1 VSADRRARCVAAA
14 TAVART
20 QGLRVADPE
29 VISEGSRVLVHLRPA
44 PVVARVAASTPG
56 VRPDVGIWLERE
68 VAVAAFLAGRGAR
81 VVPPTDLVPPG
92 PHRAGSLTV
101 TLWAFVD
108 HAPGA
113 RLDGASAGRALA
125 ELHEALAP
133 YPGELPFLDPALDEV
148 ARLLDAVERAGAL
161 APGDADRLRLEHGD
175 IDRAIRAADHVQ
187 PLHGDAWTG
196 NLVVSQGGLLWT
208 DFEDVCIG
216 PIAWDLA
223 CLRMDCPT
231 DGGFE
236 MTARAGV
243 TDADLR
249 PFLRARELQTF
260 AWALMR
266 ATRDPRRRDIAG
278 QRLAAWLDGSARPL
292 G

>member
-1 VSADRRARCVAAA
+1 MSADRRARCVAAA
-14 TAVART
+14 AAVAAA
-20 QGLRVADPE
+20 QGLSLTDPV
-29 VISEGSRVLVHLRPA
+29 VIAEGSRVLVHLRPA

-56 VRPDVGIWLERE
+56 VRPDVGTWLERE
-68 VAVAAFLAGRGAR
+68 LAVATFLAGRGAR

-133 YPGELPFLDPALDEV
+133 YPGDLPFLDPALDEV
-148 ARLLDAVERAGAL
+148 ARLIDAVERAGAL
-161 APGDADRLRLEHGD
+161 SPGDAGRLRREHAG
-175 IDRAIRAADHVQ
+175 IERAMRAADHFQ
-187 PLHGDAWTG
+187 PLHGDAWAG
-196 NLVVSQGGLLWT
+196 NLVVSQGELLWT
-208 DFEDVCIG
+208 DFEDACIG

-223 CLRMDCPT
+223 CLRMDGPT
-231 DGGFE
+231 GGGFE
-236 MTARAGV
+236 ITTCAGV
-243 TDADLR
+243 SDADLG
-249 PFLRARELQTF
+249 PFLRARELQTV

-266 ATRDPRRRDIAG
+266 ATRDPGRRRLAR
-278 QRLAAWLDGSARPL
+278 QQLAAWLDGPARPL
-292 G
+292 S

>member
-14 TAVART
+14 IAVARA
-20 QGLRVADPE
+20 QGLRVTDPV

-44 PVVARVAASTPG
+44 PIVARVAASTPG
-56 VRPDVGIWLERE
+56 VRPDVGTWLERE
-68 VAVAAFLAGRGAR
+68 VAVATFLAGRGAR

-108 HAPGA
+108 HAPRA
-113 RLDGASAGRALA
+113 RIDGASAGRALA

-133 YPGELPFLDPALDEV
+133 YPGALPFLDPALDEV
-148 ARLLDAVERAGAL
+148 ARLIDAVERAGAL
-161 APGDADRLRLEHGD
+161 SPGDADRLRREHGD
-175 IDRAIRAADHVQ
+175 IERAIRAADHVQ
-187 PLHGDAWTG
+187 PLHGDAWSG
-196 NLVVSQGGLLWT
+196 NLVVSQGELLWT
-208 DFEDVCIG
+208 DFEDACIG

-223 CLRMDCPT
+223 CLRMDGPM

-236 MTARAGV
+236 MAARAGI
-243 TDADLR
+243 TDAGLG
-249 PFLRARELQTF
+249 PFLRARGLQTV

-266 ATRDPRRRDIAG
+266 ATRDAG
-278 QRLAAWLDGSARPL
+278 RLDLARGQLAAWLDGPARPL